1 MKVIWETL
9 IELKAFFQKIENYE
23 NCITFNKSS
32 RVLKEKFVLYKTQNN
47 KNYANSMILNQIV
60 MLVKFDVLFKF
71 DIVSSFLLIGKK
83 YFKAQIE
90 TFKIKSLIEL
100 FRSATILI

>member
-1 MKVIWETL
+1 MLQIGGP
-9 IELKAFFQKIENYE
+9 FMF
-23 NCITFNKSS
+23 
-32 RVLKEKFVLYKTQNN
+32 EKKNVLYKTQNN
-47 KNYANSMILNQIV
+47 KNYANSIILNQIL

-71 DIVSSFLLIGKK
+71 DNVSSLILIGKK